1 MLKDLLGT
9 SLFMMFAI
17 GWIDFGQGSQYTW
30 WSLIQYM
37 GSNI

>member
-1 MLKDLLGT
+1 MLKDLLGA
-9 SLFMMFAI
+9 LLLMIFAM

-30 WSLIQYM
+30 WSLIQFM

>member
-1 MLKDLLGT
+1 MLKDLLGA
-9 SLFMMFAI
+9 LLLMIFAM
-17 GWIDFGQGSQYTW
+17 GWLDFGQGSQYTW